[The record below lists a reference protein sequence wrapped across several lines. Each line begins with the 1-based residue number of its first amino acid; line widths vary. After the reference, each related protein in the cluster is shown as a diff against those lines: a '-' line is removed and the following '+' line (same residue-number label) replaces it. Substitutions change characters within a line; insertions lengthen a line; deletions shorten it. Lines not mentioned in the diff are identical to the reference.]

1 MDVQTILEQLGY
13 HANEI
18 KIYLAALEMG
28 EINITELASQA
39 GLPRTTVREHVEEM
53 LKKGLLNHYEKHG
66 RTFYMAGL
74 PSRLL
79 AREKEREAALS
90 LVLPD
95 LEAIKAKNGIQK
107 PTISTF
113 YGVEEIKEIFKDMI
127 ETKHHIMA
135 VDAWEDIQKFLGKE
149 FIDSFIKLRYEHFL
163 KIQLIV
169 EKTSATWELKKK
181 DSDQLRR
188 TKFLPSNFQLRR
200 TSNFIYGNKVAM
212 ISMNRKEPMGIIVE
226 DPDIVHTMTVYFE
239 NLWNQSTD

>member
-18 KIYLAALEMG
+18 KIYLAALGMG

-53 LKKGLLNHYEKHG
+53 QKKGLLNHYEKHG

-95 LEAIKAKNGIQK
+95 LEAIKAKSGMQK

-113 YGVEEIKEIFKDMI
+113 YGIEEIKEF
-127 ETKHHIMA
+127 
-135 VDAWEDIQKFLGKE
+135 F
-149 FIDSFIKLRYEHFL
+149 DSFIKLRYEHFL

-169 EKTSATWELKKK
+169 EKTSATLELKKK